1 MNINKITLL
10 FIFSLSMSLLY
21 GKDIDLSRASVIIS
35 TDIKPKVQLS
45 ALRILKEEVKSRT
58 GIEWNKIDNWS
69 SAKKHTVALVLSGSK
84 QLAGNDIPL
93 RADKKLPEW
102 QAEGFRIFMENND
115 EKSTLWIIGA
125 DSRAII
131 FGIGEF
137 LRTAKMQK
145 KSVLIN
151 DDLDVASSPTYSLRG
166 HQLGY
171 RNTANSYDA
180 WSVEQ
185 YDHYIRELVLFGT
198 NAIENIPP
206 LKKDISPHFK
216 ISREEMNVKMS
227 EICDSYDIEYW
238 VWTPA
243 VVDLTDPELRE
254 KELDFHEANYK
265 KVPRLD
271 NIFFPGGD
279 PGHNHP
285 REVMPFLKDL
295 HSRLQKHHPN
305 AGIWISLQGFSQEQI
320 DYFYQYLI
328 ENEPTWLRGVVSG
341 PSSPSISETRY
352 RLPKQYKHR
361 HYPDITHNV
370 RCDYP
375 ALNFDQ
381 AFALTIGREGINP
394 QPVYYAKIH
403 GKYAPFTDGFISYSD
418 GCHDDVNKIIWS
430 QRGWDP
436 QKSVRDILIEY
447 SRFFFNPEVEIKA
460 TEGMLGLE
468 KNWDGSL
475 RDNGSVEPTLAF
487 WQNLEKEQ
495 TNLAGNWRWQ
505 MLVLRAYYDAYIRRR
520 LINEKDLEAQANNV
534 LKQAESIGSEVVMA
548 KALEIVNKADTEPIA
563 QDIRKTIEQYCYD
576 LFESIGLQT
585 SVEKFQASNSQRGCI
600 LDFVD
605 YPLNNRWWLEDQ
617 FTEIS
622 KMDSEEKK
630 AERIKIIY
638 SWENPGPGSYYDDV
652 SNIANSIHVKSTVYD
667 AVDFGWWDSGY
678 SRWRLSSQVYQ
689 NDPVL
694 EYEDLDPNARY
705 IVRVAGFGEALIRID
720 GQRLEPVVYDK
731 EREGFKEFIVPKHV
745 VGDGTI
751 RITFD
756 TPEESHLRWKFYSS
770 VSDVWLIKR

>member
-1 MNINKITLL
+1 MRCKYFLIVLILLISIQFSKAKPIDVSKASIIISPEIKTKVRSSALEILQEEINKR
-10 FIFSLSMSLLY
+10 SNLS
-21 GKDIDLSRASVIIS
+21 
-35 TDIKPKVQLS
+35 
-45 ALRILKEEVKSRT
+45 
-58 GIEWNKIDNWS
+58 WNKIYDWS
-69 SAKKHTVALVLSGSK
+69 RSEKTTIALSLSNT
-84 QLAGNDIPL
+84 GNLFGRELPL
-93 RADKKLPEW
+93 REDKTLPEY
-102 QAEGFRIFMENND
+102 QPEGFRVFIDRSEQGQII
-115 EKSTLWIIGA
+115 WIIGA
-125 DSRAII
+125 DSRAVI

-137 LRTAKMQK
+137 LRTATINQK
-145 KSVLIN
+145 KIMI
-151 DDLDVASSPTYSLRG
+151 DDELDIASSPAYSLRG

-185 YDHYIRELVLFGT
+185 YDQYIRELVLFGT

-206 LKKDISPHFK
+206 LKKDLSPHFK
-216 ISREEMNVKMS
+216 ISREEMNVEMS
-227 EICDSYDIEYW
+227 EICDKYDIEYW

-243 VVDLTDPELRE
+243 VVDLKDQVLRD
-254 KELDFHEANYK
+254 KELNFHEANYK

-285 REVMPFLKDL
+285 REVMPFLKNL
-295 HSRLQKHHPN
+295 HERLMKYHPD

-320 DYFYQYLI
+320 DYFYQYLK
-328 ENEPTWLRGVVSG
+328 NHEPTWLRGVVSG

-352 RLPKQYKHR
+352 RLPQQYQHR

-381 AFALTIGREGINP
+381 AYALTIGREGINP

-418 GCHDDVNKIIWS
+418 GCHDDVNKVIWS

-436 QKSVRDILIEY
+436 EKCVRDILIEY
-447 SRFFFNPEVEIKA
+447 SRFFFNPQVETHA
-460 TEGMLGLE
+460 AEGILGLE

-475 RDNGSVEPTLAF
+475 KDNGSVEPTLAF
-487 WQNLEKEQ
+487 WQNLESQQPK
-495 TNLAGNWRWQ
+495 LSSNWRWQ
-505 MLVLRAYYDAYIRRR
+505 LLVLRAYYDAYIRRR
-520 LINEKDLEAQANNV
+520 LINETALEKEANKLLEQAS
-534 LKQAESIGSEVVMA
+534 SIGID
-548 KALEIVNKADTEPIA
+548 KAMNNALTTVNKADTEPIA
-563 QDIRKTIEQYCYD
+563 QNLRKSIEDYCER
-576 LFESIGLQT
+576 LFQSCGLQT
-585 SVEKFQASNSQRGCI
+585 SVEKYQASNSQRGCI

-617 FTEIS
+617 F
-622 KMDSEEKK
+622 KLVSEMETDREKLDRL
-630 AERIKIIY
+630 EVIY
-638 SWENPGPGSYYDDV
+638 TWENPGQGSYYDNV
-652 SNIANSIHVKSTVYD
+652 SNIAQSPHVTTTVYD

-678 SRWRLSSQVYQ
+678 CRWRLSSQVYQ
-689 NDPVL
+689 NDPVF

-705 IVRVAGFGEALIRID
+705 IVRVAGYGEALIRID
-720 GQRLEPVVYDK
+720 GRRLEPLVYDK
-731 EREGFKEFIVPKHV
+731 KREGFKEFVVPKQV
-745 VGDGTI
+745 VGDGQI

-756 TPEESHLRWKFYSS
+756 RPEESHLRWRFYSS